1 MKLSLPRLDTSIGH
15 VEANAAMI
23 VELASEASVEGAS
36 VLLTPEL
43 GLCGYPPRDL
53 LLREGFVDRCEHE
66 LETIASSVPQG
77 MLVLVGH
84 PESGPERGGRCYN
97 TLSACRDG
105 QVVARARK
113 QLLPGYDVFDEDRY
127 FQAGDEPAWVE
138 HEGHRIG
145 LLVCEDLWQADDVR
159 EQTNYEVDPVA
170 SLVELGCDVLVAISA
185 SPFVAGKHERQC
197 QALGRLARRH
207 RVTIVTLNR
216 AGAEDDLVF
225 DGAAIVANPDGTI
238 ECCRDPFGDQIH
250 AFHELGKPYSASNA
264 EMPPDQQR
272 FLALVESV
280 RGYVSKTGNQRVLI
294 GLSGGIDS
302 AVTAAI
308 AAAAIGGENV
318 IGVMMPSRH
327 SSDHSLADSRELA
340 DRLGLAAC
348 LEVPIESIHHSVVE
362 SVRQAG
368 GALGPLED
376 GSLADQNIQARA
388 RGIILMALSNAHGGL
403 VLSTGNKSEMAA
415 GYATLYGDMCGAL
428 AVLGDVL
435 KMDVYGLANWMNTNA
450 ASCGFSSAP
459 IPESSI
465 TKPPSAELRPDQ
477 VDQDS
482 LPPYDMLDEI
492 VRRWIEEEQ
501 SAIRLVE
508 ETGFDSEVVNRM
520 LRMIDLAQFKRDQAA
535 IIPKVSRRA
544 FGRGRPWP
552 VIARP
557 GAAPAWRSATSAS

>member
-1 MKLSLPRLDTSIGH
+1 
-15 VEANAAMI
+15 MI
-23 VELASEASVEGAS
+23 VELAGNAAASGVS
-36 VLLTPEL
+36 VLVTPEL

-53 LLREGFVDRCEHE
+53 LLREGFVDRCEE
-66 LETIASSVPQG
+66 ALGSIVAGIPQG

-84 PESGPERGGRCYN
+84 PESGPVSGGRCYN

-127 FQAGDEPAWVE
+127 FLPGESPAWVE
-138 HEGHRIG
+138 HEGRRIG

-159 EQTNYEVDPVA
+159 EHTSYEIDPVA
-170 SLVELGCDVLVAISA
+170 SLVKMGCEVLVASSA
-185 SPFVAGKHERQC
+185 SPFVVGKHERQC
-197 QALGRLARRH
+197 AALARLAERH
-207 RVTIVTLNR
+207 GVSIVTLNR

-225 DGAAIVANPDGTI
+225 DGAAIVAKPDGTI
-238 ECCRDPFGDQIH
+238 HCCRAPFSPQNEVVHDFGSDLPPLPV
-250 AFHELGKPYSASNA
+250 AASS
-264 EMPPDQQR
+264 PDEQR
-272 FLALVESV
+272 FHALVESV
-280 RGYVSKTGNQRVLI
+280 RSYVHKTGNRQVLI

-308 AAAAIGGENV
+308 AAAALGGEQV

-327 SSDHSLADSRELA
+327 SSEHSLADSRELA
-340 DRLGLAAC
+340 DRLGLKAC
-348 LEVPIESIHHSVVE
+348 LEVPIESIHESVIE

-368 GALGPLED
+368 QSLGSLED

-388 RGIILMALSNAHGGL
+388 RGIILMAMSNAHGGL

-435 KMDVYGLANWMNTNA
+435 KMDVYRLANWMNEHPKA
-450 ASCGFSSAP
+450 CGVASPP

-482 LPPYDMLDEI
+482 LPPYEVLDEI
-492 VRRWIEEEQ
+492 VRRWIEEER
-501 SAIRLVE
+501 SAIRLIE
-508 ETGFDSEVVNRM
+508 ETGFDAELVNQI
-520 LRMIDLAQFKRDQAA
+520 LRMIDLSQFKRDQAA

-557 GAAPAWRSATSAS
+557 GAAPAWISATAAS